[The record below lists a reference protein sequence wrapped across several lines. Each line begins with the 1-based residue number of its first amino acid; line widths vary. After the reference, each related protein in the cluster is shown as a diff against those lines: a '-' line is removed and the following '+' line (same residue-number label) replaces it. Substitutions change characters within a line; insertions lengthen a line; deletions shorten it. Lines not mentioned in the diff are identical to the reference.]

1 MKNLYKIIFAFTL
14 VLVAIACKDD
24 EFPVP
29 QASTVD
35 VDFDFSV
42 DNEGFAPATVT
53 FTNQTRVAEGVTASY
68 AWNFGDGSSSTE
80 KDPAHIYSAPGSY
93 KVTLTATTV
102 DDVDFI
108 EKTVTIKDPDAL
120 TVRLFVIDAIDLT
133 ISEVNGSSF
142 SIAGSGIGMEYDA
155 TNEKIYYTDSDN
167 GALMR
172 ANLDGSE
179 IEEVVSG
186 FTSPRDIALDI
197 DNNMAYV
204 ADRGGDAVYAVD
216 LTDKSKEILYDNAG
230 SGLGKLPV
238 GLDIYDG
245 NLYITCVD
253 VGAEAVWK
261 GNVDGSGVTRI
272 IDYATGGYGY
282 GLAIDEQN
290 ERIYFD
296 NADNSTIMSANL
308 DGSGVQTITETTDR
322 AYGIAI
328 DNENGK
334 IYWTEIESGNVY
346 MADLNGAN
354 KVTLSSDFSDP
365 RGIFFI
371 PN

>member
-1 MKNLYKIIFAFTL
+1 MKNLYNIIFLFTL
-14 VLVAIACKDD
+14 TLVAIGCKDD

-35 VDFDFSV
+35 VGYDFSV

-53 FTNQTRVAEGVTASY
+53 FTNQTRVAEGVTAKY
-68 AWNFGDGSSSTE
+68 AWNFGDGTSSTD
-80 KDPAHIYSAPGSY
+80 KDPTHAYNAPGSY
-93 KVTLTATTV
+93 KVILTATTA

-120 TVRLFVIDAIDLT
+120 SVRLFVIDAIDMT
-133 ISEVNGSSF
+133 ISEVNGGSF
-142 SIAGSGIGMEYDA
+142 DLAGSGIGMEYDA
-155 TNEKIYYTDSDN
+155 VNEKIYYTDSDN
-167 GALMR
+167 GSLMR
-172 ANLDGSE
+172 ANLDGTE
-179 IEEVVSG
+179 IEEVIAG

-204 ADRGGDAVYAVD
+204 ADRGVDAVYAVD
-216 LTDKSKEILYDNAG
+216 LSDNSMDILYDNAG

-238 GLDIYDG
+238 GLDIYNGD
-245 NLYITCVD
+245 LYITCVD

-261 GNVDGSGVTRI
+261 GSVDGSGVIRI

-290 ERIYFD
+290 EKIYFD
-296 NADNSTIMSANL
+296 NSDNSTIMSANL
-308 DGSGVQTITETTDR
+308 DGSGVKTVTETTDR
-322 AYGIAI
+322 AYGIAV

-334 IYWTEIESGNVY
+334 LYWTEIETGNVY
-346 MADLNGAN
+346 MADLDGAN